1 MCATITKHYRGFFMK
16 WTNEHIIETIRLN
29 SVNGICK
36 STDVGMNCTVMA
48 RRRFGSFSAACEE
61 AGVKQY
67 SSVKVDKCCIDG
79 CETKPRS
86 TRAKYCEKH
95 YYRMRREGTVVL
107 KSGEMDKPVNHF
119 CLHCGEKTNG
129 NLYCSM
135 RCSTRHYRS
144 NPSIRSCEVC
154 GDNYY
159 PDNKGID
166 FKVCSKECDV
176 IRHKNYN
183 INQKAKERVESK
195 ELYQYISFF
204 NILKSKHVLC
214 EVCGSEI
221 NMKAVFPAGDS
232 FTIDHIKPLSRGG
245 SHSPDNVRPAHLSC
259 NIRLERGSKVK

>member
-1 MCATITKHYRGFFMK
+1 
-16 WTNEHIIETIRLN
+16 
-29 SVNGICK
+29 
-36 STDVGMNCTVMA
+36 
-48 RRRFGSFSAACEE
+48 
-61 AGVKQY
+61 
-67 SSVKVDKCCIDG
+67 
-79 CETKPRS
+79 
-86 TRAKYCEKH
+86 
-95 YYRMRREGTVVL
+95 MRRTGSL
-107 KSGEMDKPVNHF
+107 KLKDGDEQREIFNSCV
-119 CLHCGEKTNG
+119 HCGEKTTG
-129 NLYCSM
+129 QKYCSS
-135 RCSTRHYRS
+135 RCMGRYRRDSPITR
-144 NPSIRSCEVC
+144 CCDVC
-154 GDNYY
+154 GTEYI